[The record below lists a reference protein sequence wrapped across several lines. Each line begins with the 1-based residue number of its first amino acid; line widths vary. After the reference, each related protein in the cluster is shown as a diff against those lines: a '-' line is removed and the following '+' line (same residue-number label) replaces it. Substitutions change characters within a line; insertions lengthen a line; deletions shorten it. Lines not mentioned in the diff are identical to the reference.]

1 MRLPA
6 PGANNSGAPK
16 PPLGI
21 VIDEVGLNSISPPF
35 NASTRGWPKP
45 FGQLRVT
52 PLAMIVASSAIIAMA
67 PPPVFPA
74 LIPLRMI
81 VVPLIAS
88 SHCASRAA
96 RRKRWHVSP
105 RTSPRPAG

>member
-81 VVPLIAS
+81 VAPLIAS
-88 SHCASRAA
+88 SRIVRAEPLA
-96 RRKRWHVSP
+96 ESVG
-105 RTSPRPAG
+105 T